1 LAYLSKLKAWNLSLR
16 PYFMFTTKVV
26 GPAEMEQVVGVL
38 TNDEMASCL
47 QSAGLKGR
55 KQLR

>member
-1 LAYLSKLKAWNLSLR
+1 
-16 PYFMFTTKVV
+16 MFTTKVV